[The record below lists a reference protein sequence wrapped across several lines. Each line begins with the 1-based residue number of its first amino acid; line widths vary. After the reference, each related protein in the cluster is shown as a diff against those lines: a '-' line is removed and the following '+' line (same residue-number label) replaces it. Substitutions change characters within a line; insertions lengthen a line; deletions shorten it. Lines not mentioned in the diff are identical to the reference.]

1 MKKNTEIK
9 FEKNKITVLFNNL
22 IKNQIVTLD
31 FLPLNKYQL
40 TCDNI
45 SISNKSKSLHL
56 NSTDLRKI
64 NIHNL
69 VKTSVKLIDKNIS
82 LDQKKYDKLES
93 IYNPSLKI
101 KDLTKLINNKL
112 YSNRDE
118 LLSIYSLLYLQMQRD
133 FGENITK
140 KLSDKTKYKESYIK
154 NLTKECFSKAYMK
167 NSNKG
172 LAGGILTN
180 KALRVL
186 SHLQF

>member
-9 FEKNKITVLFNNL
+9 FEKNQITVLFNNV
-22 IKNQIVTLD
+22 IKNQTVTLD
-31 FLPLNKYQL
+31 FIPLNKYQL
-40 TCDNI
+40 PCNNI

-69 VKTSVKLIDKNIS
+69 VKTSLKLIDKNIS
-82 LDQKKYDKLES
+82 LEQKKYDKLES
-93 IYNPSLKI
+93 IYNPSFKVN
-101 KDLTKLINNKL
+101 DLTKLINKKL

-118 LLSIYSLLYLQMQRD
+118 LLSIYSLLYIKMQRD
-133 FGENITK
+133 FGENISK
-140 KLSDKTKYKESYIK
+140 KISDKTKYKESYIK

-186 SHLQF
+186 SHL

>member
-1 MKKNTEIK
+1 MKKNTDIK
-9 FEKNKITVLFNNL
+9 FDKNQISVLFNNV
-22 IKNQIVTLD
+22 IKNQTVTLD
-31 FLPLNKYQL
+31 FIPLNKYQL
-40 TCDNI
+40 TCNNI

-69 VKTSVKLIDKNIS
+69 VKTSLKLIDKNIS
-82 LDQKKYDKLES
+82 LEQKKYDKLES
-93 IYNPSLKI
+93 IYNPSFKVN
-101 KDLTKLINNKL
+101 DLTKLINKKL

-118 LLSIYSLLYLQMQRD
+118 LLSIYSLLYIKMQRD
-133 FGENITK
+133 FGENISK
-140 KLSDKTKYKESYIK
+140 KISDKTKYKESYIK

-186 SHLQF
+186 SHL